1 MHKKA
6 SLCLGRAREIR
17 NRTQNLEFKVQTLL
31 NFNFTFV
38 QRNNHSK
45 TYMSNKDDKK
55 GRVNV
60 VYSTN
65 PDFQYEYNGEEETET
80 LAPEKQNLRVTLD
93 SKQRKGK
100 IVTLVQGFV
109 GTEDDLK
116 ELAKLI
122 KNKCGVGGS
131 VKDGEI
137 IIQGELKEKILAIL
151 RDNKYRAK

>member
-1 MHKKA
+1 MK
-6 SLCLGRAREIR
+6 S
-17 NRTQNLEFKVQTLL
+17 
-31 NFNFTFV
+31 
-38 QRNNHSK
+38 
-45 TYMSNKDDKK
+45 DKK
-55 GRVNV
+55 DRINV

-65 PDFQYEYNGEEETET
+65 PDFSYEYNNNEEAET
-80 LAPEKQNLRVTLD
+80 LSPEKQNLRVLLD

-100 IVTLVQGFV
+100 TVTLVQGFV

-137 IIQGELKEKILAIL
+137 IIQGELKEKILTIL

>member
-1 MHKKA
+1 M
-6 SLCLGRAREIR
+6 G
-17 NRTQNLEFKVQTLL
+17 
-31 NFNFTFV
+31 
-38 QRNNHSK
+38 
-45 TYMSNKDDKK
+45 NKNDKK
-55 GRVNV
+55 ERINV

-65 PDFQYEYNGEEETET
+65 PNYQYEYNQEKEQET

-100 IVTLVQGFV
+100 TVTLVQGFT
-109 GTEDDLK
+109 GTEEDLK
-116 ELAKLI
+116 ELAKLL

-137 IIQGELKEKILAIL
+137 IIKGEVKEKVLTIL